1 MANDL
6 DDTFKDDDD
15 LASFFKE
22 DSEDEGDDL
31 ASFFGDDEEEDS
43 SDDLASFFGDDNEED
58 DDDLASFFGDDN
70 EEDADDL
77 ASFFDDDKEDEEDD
91 DLASFFDEE
100 PSEVE
105 NNNDGSL
112 TSFFGDDEDDDE
124 DDYDGAGL
132 FGEVLGA
139 ATGKPEPA
147 LPYKKEKRKAKLDI
161 TKNSKDDHRNVKRY
175 TKSELNEQ
183 LKRDYKYMLSKPYM
197 VIQPVAILADYPYKK
212 KKSNSDAIESYNVEY
227 DYALVIG
234 KLLKWRGTEQ
244 FRKKPYRL
252 GEIMYMRRGVYW
264 VNGTEVRMEPHFAI
278 VLHRS
283 YKRIKSKRIRDML
296 APLKQ
301 RLRTGKPF
309 SIYKEFPVL
318 ISRTGLFS

>member
-6 DDTFKDDDD
+6 DDI
-15 LASFFKE
+15 LG
-22 DSEDEGDDL
+22 GDDL
-31 ASFFGDDEEEDS
+31 TSFFEDDSGNGEDELTS
-43 SDDLASFFGDDNEED
+43 LFEDEDDDSDDLTSFFDEDGEE
-58 DDDLASFFGDDN
+58 
-70 EEDADDL
+70 EDDL
-77 ASFFDDDKEDEEDD
+77 ASFFDSDDGEKEGEED

-100 PSEVE
+100 PTEIGS
-105 NNNDGSL
+105 NDASGL
-112 TSFFGDDEDDDE
+112 ASFFGSDGDEKDDEDD
-124 DDYDGAGL
+124 GGGGL
-132 FGEVLGA
+132 FGEILGA
-139 ATGKPEPA
+139 VSGKPEPA

-161 TKNSKDDHRNVKRY
+161 TKSSKDDHRNIKRY
-175 TKSELNEQ
+175 TKSELDEQ

-197 VIQPVAILADYPYKK
+197 VIQPVTILADYPYKK
-212 KKSNSDAIESYNVEY
+212 QKSNSDSIESYNVEY

-234 KLLKWRGTEQ
+234 KLLKWRSTEE
-244 FRKKPYRL
+244 FKRKPYKL
-252 GEIMYMRRGVYW
+252 GEIMYMKRGVYW
-264 VNGTEVRMEPHFAI
+264 VNGTEMRMDPHFAI

-318 ISRTGLFS
+318 IDRTGVFS

>member
-6 DDTFKDDDD
+6 DDIFDEDDLSSFFEDEEEDGVDD
-15 LASFFKE
+15 LASFFE
-22 DSEDEGDDL
+22 DDDDAEDDL
-31 ASFFGDDEEEDS
+31 ASFF
-43 SDDLASFFGDDNEED
+43 ED
-58 DDDLASFFGDDN
+58 DDS
-70 EEDADDL
+70 
-77 ASFFDDDKEDEEDD
+77 EDD
-91 DLASFFDEE
+91 DLASFFDDENDGEEENDLASFFEEE
-100 PSEVE
+100 PTDVD
-105 NNNDGSL
+105 NDDTANL
-112 TSFFGDDEDDDE
+112 TSFFEEEEEDDDS
-124 DDYDGAGL
+124 GGL
-132 FGEVLGA
+132 FGEVLGMA
-139 ATGKPEPA
+139 SGKPEPA

-161 TKNSKDDHRNVKRY
+161 TKNSKEDHRNVKRY

-197 VIQPVAILADYPYKK
+197 VIQPVTILADYPYKK
-212 KKSNSDAIESYNVEY
+212 KKSNSDSIESYNVEY

-244 FRKKPYRL
+244 FKRKPYKL
-252 GEIMYMRRGVYW
+252 GEIMYMKRGVYW
-264 VNGTEVRMEPHFAI
+264 VNGTEMRMEPHFAI

-318 ISRTGLFS
+318 INRTGVFS

>member
-6 DDTFKDDDD
+6 DDI
-15 LASFFKE
+15 LG
-22 DSEDEGDDL
+22 GDDL
-31 ASFFGDDEEEDS
+31 ASFFEDDSGNGEDELTS
-43 SDDLASFFGDDNEED
+43 LFEDDDDDSDDLASFFEED
-58 DDDLASFFGDDN
+58 G
-70 EEDADDL
+70 EEEDDL
-77 ASFFDDDKEDEEDD
+77 ASFFDSDDGEKEGEDD

-100 PSEVE
+100 PTETGS
-105 NNNDGSL
+105 NDASGL
-112 TSFFGDDEDDDE
+112 ASFFGNDDEKEEDDD
-124 DDYDGAGL
+124 GGGL
-132 FGEVLGA
+132 FGEILGA
-139 ATGKPEPA
+139 VSSKPEPA

-161 TKNSKDDHRNVKRY
+161 TKSSKEDHRNIKRY
-175 TKSELNEQ
+175 TKSELDEQ

-197 VIQPVAILADYPYKK
+197 VIQPVTILADYPYKK
-212 KKSNSDAIESYNVEY
+212 QKSNSDSIESYNVEY

-234 KLLKWRGTEQ
+234 KLLKWRSTEE
-244 FRKKPYRL
+244 FKRKPYKL
-252 GEIMYMRRGVYW
+252 GEIMYMKRGVYW
-264 VNGTEVRMEPHFAI
+264 VNGTEMRMDPHFAI

-318 ISRTGLFS
+318 IDRTGVFS

>member
-6 DDTFKDDDD
+6 DDILDDDDLSSFFEEEGEDGDDD
-15 LASFFKE
+15 LASFF
-22 DSEDEGDDL
+22 
-31 ASFFGDDEEEDS
+31 EEEDEDDD
-43 SDDLASFFGDDNEED
+43 SDDLTSFFEENEED
-58 DDDLASFFGDDN
+58 
-70 EEDADDL
+70 EEDDL
-77 ASFFDDDKEDEEDD
+77 ASFFDQEEEEEEEN
-91 DLASFFDEE
+91 DLASFFDEK
-100 PSEVE
+100 PNEVE
-105 NNNDGSL
+105 SNDATDL
-112 TSFFGDDEDDDE
+112 TSFFGSDDEEEE
-124 DDYDGAGL
+124 DDSGGL
-132 FGEVLGA
+132 FGEVLGMA
-139 ATGKPEPA
+139 SGKPEPG

-197 VIQPVAILADYPYKK
+197 VIQPVTILADYPYKK
-212 KKSNSDAIESYNVEY
+212 KKSNSDSIESYNVEY

-234 KLLKWRGTEQ
+234 KLLKWRNTEQ
-244 FRKKPYRL
+244 FRRKPYKL
-252 GEIMYMRRGVYW
+252 GEIMYMKRGVYW
-264 VNGTEVRMEPHFAI
+264 VNGTEMRMEPHFAI

-309 SIYKEFPVL
+309 SIYKEFPV
-318 ISRTGLFS
+318 IINRTGAYS